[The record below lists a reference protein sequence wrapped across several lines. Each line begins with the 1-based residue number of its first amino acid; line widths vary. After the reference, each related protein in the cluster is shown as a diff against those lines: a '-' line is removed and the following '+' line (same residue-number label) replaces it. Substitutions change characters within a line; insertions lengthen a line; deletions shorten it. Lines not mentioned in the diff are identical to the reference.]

1 MAQSISIKLE
11 GLFED
16 EFHKQLIRACYKYES
31 LSVAAAYKKL
41 SLEQFVE
48 LMETAISQSGY
59 TEQTPLGEEELRN
72 FAKTYDKILRNAIK
86 DVQEL
91 RSIIPKDVFITN
103 SRVANELRHLSP
115 NEEHTL
121 TVGRKGNQLVEI
133 KTTINFN
140 DKNIQFSNNATIS
153 AYDKIVHDAVC
164 SLYTAGNEIFTPEM
178 VYRAMNGM
186 VESEFVSPKSIKMI
200 VESLEKLRVTDIAID
215 YTEQLRMTGS
225 NDVFDLARVSGAM
238 LMMQKVTVSA
248 GGVTKWAYRI
258 VASPILYEYSKLL
271 KQIIPIPLQLL
282 NTKET
287 TRSTDTVII
296 IRQYI
301 LQRVELMKNKKNSM
315 HSKIISY
322 ESIYELL
329 NTPDDRK
336 LRATIRSQTE
346 RLLDNYVNI
355 RYIQRYEIV
364 RRGRAITGVQ
374 IFLIEEEGT
383 KDTLSLDS
391 TSTDP
396 SIESDTET
404 RKTDSASTMFHA
416 VLSSDAED
424 EDTDDTPLTSRNSDK
439 HTI

>member
-16 EFHKQLIRACYKYES
+16 EFHKQLIRACYKHEAQ
-31 LSVAAAYKKL
+31 SVAAALKKL

-48 LMETAISQSGY
+48 LMETAITQSGY
-59 TEQTPLGEEELRN
+59 TGERPLTDDELKN
-72 FAKTYDKILRNAIK
+72 FAKIYDKILRNAIK

-121 TVGRKGNQLVEI
+121 TVGRKGSQLVEI

-140 DKNIQFSNNATIS
+140 DKNIQFQGNATIS

-164 SLYTAGNEIFTPEM
+164 SLYSAGNEIFTPEM

-215 YTEQLRMTGS
+215 YTEQLRMT
-225 NDVFDLARVSGAM
+225 NTQDDFDMARVSGAM
-238 LMMQKVTVSA
+238 LLMQKVTVST
-248 GGVTKWAYRI
+248 GGVTKWAYRL
-258 VASPILYEYSKLL
+258 VANPILYEYSKLL

-301 LQRVELMKNKKNSM
+301 LQRVELMKNKKNNM
-315 HSKIISY
+315 HSRIISY
-322 ESIYELL
+322 DSIYELL
-329 NTPDDRK
+329 DAPEDRK

-355 RYIQRYEIV
+355 RYIDHYEIV

-374 IFLIEEEGT
+374 ICLTEET
-383 KDTLSLDS
+383 
-391 TSTDP
+391 
-396 SIESDTET
+396 
-404 RKTDSASTMFHA
+404 ASPA
-416 VLSSDAED
+416 SDAGESPAPVD
-424 EDTDDTPLTSRNSDK
+424 ESV
-439 HTI
+439 

>member
-59 TEQTPLGEEELRN
+59 TEKTPLHEEELRQ
-72 FAKTYDKILRNAIK
+72 FAKIYDKILRNAIK

-121 TVGRKGNQLVEI
+121 TVGRRGSQLVEI

-140 DKNIQFSNNATIS
+140 DKNIQFQGNATIS

-164 SLYTAGNEIFTPEM
+164 SLYSAGNEVFTPEM

-215 YTEQLRMTGS
+215 YTEQLRMTNS
-225 NDVFDLARVSGAM
+225 AEAFDLARVSGAM

-248 GGVTKWAYRI
+248 GGVTKWAYRL
-258 VASPILYEYSKLL
+258 VANPILYEYSKLL

-315 HSKIISY
+315 HSRIISY

-329 NTPDDRK
+329 NTPEDRK

-355 RYIQRYEIV
+355 RYIDRYEIV

-374 IFLIEEEGT
+374 IFLTEEKTGARGET
-383 KDTLSLDS
+383 
-391 TSTDP
+391 P
-396 SIESDTET
+396 HDTEPDT
-404 RKTDSASTMFHA
+404 GIG
-416 VLSSDAED
+416 AETFAA
-424 EDTDDTPLTSRNSDK
+424 DTDAVFEAVFSADTQPCATDTDTEHPDERL
-439 HTI
+439 

>member
-11 GLFED
+11 GLFDD
-16 EFHKQLIRACYKYES
+16 EFHKQLIRACYKYD
-31 LSVAAAYKKL
+31 LKSVAAALKKL

-48 LMETAISQSGY
+48 LMETAIAQSGY
-59 TEQTPLGEEELRN
+59 TGKTPLTDEEQKN
-72 FAKTYDKILRNAIK
+72 FAAIYAKILSHAIK

-121 TVGRKGNQLVEI
+121 TVGRRGSQLVEI

-140 DKNIQFSNNATIS
+140 DKNIQFQGNATIS

-164 SLYTAGNEIFTPEM
+164 SLYSAGNEVFTPEM

-200 VESLEKLRVTDIAID
+200 VDSLEKLRVTDIAID
-215 YTEQLRMTGS
+215 YTEQLRMT
-225 NDVFDLARVSGAM
+225 NTADDFDMARVSGAM
-238 LMMQKVTVSA
+238 LLMQKVTVSA
-248 GGVTKWAYRI
+248 GGVTKWAYRL
-258 VASPILYEYSKLL
+258 VANPILYEYSRLL

-301 LQRVELMKNKKNSM
+301 LQRVELMKNKKNNM
-315 HSKIISY
+315 HSRIISY

-329 NTPDDRK
+329 DAPEDRK

-355 RYIQRYEIV
+355 RYIDHYDIV

-374 IFLIEEEGT
+374 ICLIEEAASAADSREAEQEGC
-383 KDTLSLDS
+383 
-391 TSTDP
+391 
-396 SIESDTET
+396 EET
-404 RKTDSASTMFHA
+404 
-416 VLSSDAED
+416 V
-424 EDTDDTPLTSRNSDK
+424 
-439 HTI
+439 

>member
-16 EFHKQLIRACYKYES
+16 EFHKQLIRACYKHEAQ
-31 LSVAAAYKKL
+31 SVAAALKKL

-48 LMETAISQSGY
+48 LMETAITQSGY
-59 TEQTPLGEEELRN
+59 TGERPLTDDELKN
-72 FAKTYDKILRNAIK
+72 FAKIYDKILRNAIK

-121 TVGRKGNQLVEI
+121 TVGRKGSQLVEI

-140 DKNIQFSNNATIS
+140 DKNIQFQGNATIS

-164 SLYTAGNEIFTPEM
+164 SLYSAGNEIFTPEM

-215 YTEQLRMTGS
+215 YTEQLRMT
-225 NDVFDLARVSGAM
+225 NTQDNFDMARVSGAM
-238 LMMQKVTVSA
+238 LLMQKVTVST
-248 GGVTKWAYRI
+248 GGVTKWAYRL
-258 VASPILYEYSKLL
+258 VANPILYEYSKLL

-301 LQRVELMKNKKNSM
+301 LQRVELMKNKKNNM
-315 HSKIISY
+315 HSRIISY
-322 ESIYELL
+322 DSIYELL
-329 NTPDDRK
+329 DAPEDRK

-355 RYIQRYEIV
+355 RYIDHYEIV

-374 IFLIEEEGT
+374 ICLTEET
-383 KDTLSLDS
+383 
-391 TSTDP
+391 
-396 SIESDTET
+396 
-404 RKTDSASTMFHA
+404 ASPA
-416 VLSSDAED
+416 SDAGESPASVD
-424 EDTDDTPLTSRNSDK
+424 ESV
-439 HTI
+439 

>member
-1 MAQSISIKLE
+1 MAQNISIKLE

-16 EFHKQLIRACYKYES
+16 EFHKALIRACYKYEAQ
-31 LSVAAAYKKL
+31 SVAAALKKL

-59 TEQTPLGEEELRN
+59 TGEAPLSDEELKN
-72 FAKTYDKILRNAIK
+72 FAKIYDKILRNAIK

-121 TVGRKGNQLVEI
+121 TVGRKGSQLVEI

-140 DKNIQFSNNATIS
+140 DKNIQFQGNATIS

-164 SLYTAGNEIFTPEM
+164 SLYSAGNEIFTPEM

-215 YTEQLRMTGS
+215 YTEQLRMTNS
-225 NDVFDLARVSGAM
+225 QDDFDMARVSGAM
-238 LMMQKVTVSA
+238 LLMQKVTVSA
-248 GGVTKWAYRI
+248 GGVTKWAYRL
-258 VASPILYEYSKLL
+258 VANPILYEYSKLL

-301 LQRVELMKNKKNSM
+301 LQRVELMKNKKNNM
-315 HSKIISY
+315 HSRIISY

-329 NTPDDRK
+329 DAPEDRK

-355 RYIQRYEIV
+355 RYIDHYEIV

-374 IFLIEEEGT
+374 IYLRE
-383 KDTLSLDS
+383 D
-391 TSTDP
+391 STDP
-396 SIESDTET
+396 AADNVGKTEES
-404 RKTDSASTMFHA
+404 
-416 VLSSDAED
+416 AE
-424 EDTDDTPLTSRNSDK
+424 NV
-439 HTI
+439 